1 MMGPIE
7 LESEPVST
15 LDASASS
22 AAFVEAVELV
32 TGGEGGAGGGQG
44 ASCLVPAATY
54 PGHPYLHPGGE
65 HDTPLYEYE
74 VEYLHPKL

>member
-32 TGGEGGAGGGQG
+32 TVVGGGGGVGAGEGQG
-44 ASCLVPAATY
+44 ASCQVPAATY
-54 PGHPYLHPGGE
+54 PGHPDLHPGGE
-65 HDTPLYEYE
+65 HVTVVAPL
-74 VEYLHPKL
+74 